1 MPETMSIERRM
12 MLLALGCE
20 VVLTPK
26 EKAVAGAIA
35 KAQEIKDSIGDNAII
50 LQQFQ
55 NPANPKVHRETTGPE
70 IWADTDGTLDIFIR

>member
-12 MLLALGCE
+12 MLLGLGCE

-35 KAQEIKDSIGDNAII
+35 KAQEIKDGLGDKAII

-55 NPANPKVHRETTGPE
+55 NPANPKIHRETTGPE
-70 IWADTDGTLDIFIR
+70 IWADTDGTLDIFVR